1 MHVREERQHDTRI
14 KHDRYQSRHRLLGEE
29 DTQCLGWQ
37 DKSGSNDASNL
48 ATVRSYQRCSY
59 YQVSGHFGS
68 ELRRVTSLRADL
80 SFSRQE
86 PKLAKF
92 GENAQLAFCNEFFSF
107 RRVEQTPSQTITV
120 HTGFSD
126 RETDHCFGEWSEKL
140 VGLGLFG

>member
-1 MHVREERQHDTRI
+1 MKKTLSAWVGRTSL
-14 KHDRYQSRHRLLGEE
+14 DRTTLPILPLSEV
-29 DTQCLGWQ
+29 T
-37 DKSGSNDASNL
+37 ND
-48 ATVRSYQRCSY
+48 
-59 YQVSGHFGS
+59 QVSGHFES
-68 ELRRVTSLRADL
+68 ELRRVTRLRADL

-126 RETDHCFGEWSEKL
+126 RETDSCFGEWSEKL